1 MTLVR
6 RLARPMLA
14 SMFVMGGYSAL
25 RNPQA
30 HVRMA
35 GPVTEKLSGA
45 ADQATADRPTSS
57 PDEKQLVLINGA
69 AQVIGGLALAT
80 NRFPR
85 LASLVLAGSLVP
97 TTAAGHRFWEET
109 DKTQR
114 ANQQIHFFKNLSMF
128 GGLLISAVDTEGRP
142 GLAWRTSHAVS
153 TATKGTK
160 TLAKGTKGAA
170 KASVLTKGTKS
181 LAKSAGKSAKGAG
194 KATALT
200 KGTKQLRK
208 AAQAQAKNARK
219 SVSS

>member
-1 MTLVR
+1 
-6 RLARPMLA
+6 MLA

-35 GPVTEKLSGA
+35 GPVTEKLSDA
-45 ADQATADRPTSS
+45 
-57 PDEKQLVLINGA
+57 DEKQLVLINGA

-153 TATKGTK
+153 TASKGTK

-181 LAKSAGKSAKGAG
+181 LAKTAGKGAKSAG

-200 KGTKQLRK
+200 KGTKNLRK
-208 AAQAQAKNARK
+208 AAKAQAKNARK